1 MMFYQRRKNPD
12 TNDIQAKATERANA
26 FFLPLATATY
36 NEELVKLESEIKGMS
51 KSDPDRKELVE
62 FYKSLDFDTFVEE
75 NRAVLFESLRSAL
88 YEKFWK
94 EAVEAEAARPSSPPF
109 LPSTPALEEPSS
121 ALHDEPTSAVLP
133 SSPSLEEPRSEAP
146 FEASDCESQLFSPE
160 SVKALLAS
168 VDPKYKRETCHV
180 LNRIES
186 LMIERMGAE
195 LSGVLG

>member
-1 MMFYQRRKNPD
+1 MWHKRRKNPD
-12 TNDIQAKATERANA
+12 DQAIDAQATRLTESNLKAYCT
-26 FFLPLATATY
+26 LAY
-36 NEELVKLESEIKGMS
+36 NEMLESFEAKIEAMEDGPK
-51 KSDPDRKELVE
+51 KDRAVE
-62 FYKSLDFDTFVEE
+62 RYESLDFDSFFGQNKQDFFQT
-75 NRAVLFESLRSAL
+75 L
-88 YEKFWK
+88 K
-94 EAVEAEAARPSSPPF
+94 EAFYKKLWSKAEAEEAARPSPSPLLSSAPVV
-109 LPSTPALEEPSS
+109 EEPSS